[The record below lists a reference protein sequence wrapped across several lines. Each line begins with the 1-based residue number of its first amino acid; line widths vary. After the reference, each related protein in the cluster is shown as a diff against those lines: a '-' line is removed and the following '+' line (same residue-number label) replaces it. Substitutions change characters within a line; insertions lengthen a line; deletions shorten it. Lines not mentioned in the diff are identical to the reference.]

1 MANKVVLKN
10 LILVTFFHTGSNNI
24 YIYICKQFT
33 KLTARIDNAHC
44 YMPVLCLHC
53 LKLDVK

>member
-24 YIYICKQFT
+24 YIYIYVNSLLNLQQE
-33 KLTARIDNAHC
+33 
-44 YMPVLCLHC
+44 
-53 LKLDVK
+53 

>member
-24 YIYICKQFT
+24 YIYVNSLLNLQQE
-33 KLTARIDNAHC
+33 
-44 YMPVLCLHC
+44 
-53 LKLDVK
+53 